1 MKLIYSFIIG
11 LYRLAIEIASFF
23 SPKAKLWIN
32 GRKNWQ
38 QNIQSKLNGLKSKP
52 IWFHVSS
59 VGEFEQGK
67 PILEEFRKKYPR
79 IPIVLTFF
87 SPSGF
92 ELLKE
97 TEDADFVFYL
107 PLDSVKNA
115 RTFLNLVKPRA
126 AIFIKY
132 EFWLYYFEELHKLKI
147 PFTLISAKL
156 RKDQFFFKWYGKS
169 FSKILLLPNYFF
181 VQDEETKLL
190 LNNVGQQNVLVTGD
204 TRVDRVNSVLESQK
218 DLEIIEQFKNDQP
231 ILVVGSAW
239 KKELEFIGT
248 AINKNLLDNWKV
260 IIAPHEINEHKIEDL
275 KSTLKTNSVRYYQ
288 KPLPE
293 DLKNSQVLIIDGVG
307 ILKYIY
313 KYCDLALIGGGFI
326 DGIHNILEPAA
337 FGVPSI
343 FGPNHYKFPEA
354 KELIRRNGGFEIKTE
369 TAFLTQLQN
378 LISNKDK
385 LEAASINCSNFIA
398 ENKGATNEIMNKLK
412 DVIYVE

>member
-1 MKLIYSFIIG
+1 M
-11 LYRLAIEIASFF
+11 
-23 SPKAKLWIN
+23 
-32 GRKNWQ
+32 
-38 QNIQSKLNGLKSKP
+38 
-52 IWFHVSS
+52 
-59 VGEFEQGK
+59 
-67 PILEEFRKKYPR
+67 
-79 IPIVLTFF
+79 
-87 SPSGF
+87 
-92 ELLKE
+92 
-97 TEDADFVFYL
+97 
-107 PLDSVKNA
+107 
-115 RTFLNLVKPRA
+115 
-126 AIFIKY
+126 
-132 EFWLYYFEELHKLKI
+132 
-147 PFTLISAKL
+147 
-156 RKDQFFFKWYGKS
+156 
-169 FSKILLLPNYFF
+169 
-181 VQDEETKLL
+181 
-190 LNNVGQQNVLVTGD
+190 NNVGQKNVLVTGD

-275 KSTLKTNSVRYYQ
+275 KSTLKTNTVRYYQ

-293 DLKNSQVLIIDGVG
+293 DLKNAQVLIIDGVG

-337 FGVPSI
+337 AGVPSM

-369 TAFLTQLQN
+369 TAFLIQLQN

-385 LEAASINCSNFIA
+385 LEAASVNCSNFIA